1 MDGSAPHAFVAAAF
15 VALIVGARY
24 RRRTYHVSVATTAAA
39 RLHEMAIS
47 HLVRSS
53 FPEQL
58 GEDED
63 ASEDVMSDLSG
74 FHDLETCEWL
84 LAFCDGKLVG
94 MAMVVA
100 YHDSLYVAS
109 LCVLHA
115 HRGRGVGARI
125 MRTASALAASRGL
138 AALSGSVF
146 GGSAP
151 LIATALI
158 GQGYKLGPMFW
169 VSFVSLVAIGGQF
182 FARKAA
188 LAGDTAASLVATA
201 SADPTGSPPAV
212 EGVENPT
219 AAAQL
224 EPSAGAGAPGG
235 DVA

>member
-1 MDGSAPHAFVAAAF
+1 LAVVNDPEASGFDTGAASDVEIAHPDAIVTLQLALLVLLFPAAGHASDMVKTADRRVKVMFCGAAA
-15 VALIVGARY
+15 
-24 RRRTYHVSVATTAAA
+24 
-39 RLHEMAIS
+39 M
-47 HLVRSS
+47 
-53 FPEQL
+53 
-58 GEDED
+58 
-63 ASEDVMSDLSG
+63 
-74 FHDLETCEWL
+74 
-84 LAFCDGKLVG
+84 LVG
-94 MAMVVA
+94 SVPIFEMMLLEPSTGMAFFMQTCFSCMLAAIGGPMAAWFVEAFPPMVR
-100 YHDSLYVAS
+100 YS
-109 LCVLHA
+109 
-115 HRGRGVGARI
+115 GVGMGYNFSQA
-125 MRTASALAASRGL
+125 
-138 AALSGSVF
+138 VF

-158 GQGYKLGPMFW
+158 GQGLKLGPMFW